1 MTDGRCSRTGRSRL
15 VAPCR
20 PRRARIALARPP
32 EVTRTKERVSERAPT
47 QQMGEQTIWQGSPS
61 QAVNLPTYMTLG
73 IGVIVATIGLLFLRS
88 GTQPSATTDLNA
100 RSVYPW
106 IIVAIWVLCAIGAL
120 VTYLKVSTTKYV
132 LTTERLRVTTGIL
145 STRTDDLELRRVR
158 DSTILR
164 PFWARL
170 AGLGDV
176 QILSAD
182 ASTPRVILHAIRD
195 PDGVQSKIRS
205 NVQTQWAKFSVRQ
218 MEID

>member
-1 MTDGRCSRTGRSRL
+1 MSE
-15 VAPCR
+15 
-20 PRRARIALARPP
+20 RPP
-32 EVTRTKERVSERAPT
+32 FSQSP
-47 QQMGEQTIWQGSPS
+47 EQTVWQGSPS
-61 QAVNLPTYMTLG
+61 QAVNLPVYMTLG

-88 GTQPSATTDLNA
+88 TTAQSATTELNA

-106 IIVAIWVLCAIGAL
+106 IIVAIWVLCGIGAL
-120 VTYLKVSTTKYV
+120 MTYLKVSTTKYV

-145 STRTDDLELRRVR
+145 STITEDLELRRVR
-158 DSTILR
+158 DSIILR

-182 ASTPRVILHAIRD
+182 ASTPRVVLHAIKD
-195 PDGVQSKIRS
+195 PDGVQAKIRS
-205 NVQTQWAKFSVRQ
+205 IVQTQWAKFNVRQ